1 MKKQI
6 SQEYAKP
13 FNPPNNITAYAY
25 VVYEPD
31 FSRKFKN
38 KMEEDVNEE
47 EALDMKVN
55 SSKKFPHSH
64 KIITSQNSRNAVE
77 VASLT
82 KIMTCI
88 LAVNLCE
95 EHGIDA
101 EAETIEI
108 GRF

>member
-38 KMEEDVNEE
+38 KMEEDVN
-47 EALDMKVN
+47 
-55 SSKKFPHSH
+55 
-64 KIITSQNSRNAVE
+64 
-77 VASLT
+77 
-82 KIMTCI
+82 
-88 LAVNLCE
+88 
-95 EHGIDA
+95 
-101 EAETIEI
+101 
-108 GRF
+108 